1 MIKVELQNL
10 LDSMPIF
17 QELISQKLA
26 ARTACKVNKIVKA
39 INKEYEIFDE
49 TRRSI
54 IDKYG
59 ERDEN
64 GEIKSDE
71 NGNLQIK
78 KDQTDKFVQ
87 ELQGLLTTEVELNV
101 SPLYIEEIEDAT
113 FTPAQIDIMSAFI
126 DMNTEE

>member
-26 ARTACKVNKIVKA
+26 ARTAFKVNKIVKA
-39 INKEYEIFDE
+39 INKEYELFDE
-49 TRRSI
+49 TRRTI
-54 IDKYG
+54 IEKYG
-59 ERDEN
+59 DRDEN

-78 KDQTDKFVQ
+78 KDQTDEFVH
-87 ELQGLLTTEVELNV
+87 ELQELLTTEIELNV
-101 SPLYIEEIEDAT
+101 SPLFIEEIEDAT
-113 FTPAQIDIMSAFI
+113 FTPAQMDIMSAVI
-126 DMNTEE
+126 DMDTEE

>member
-26 ARTACKVNKIVKA
+26 ARTAFKVNKIVKA
-39 INKEYEIFDE
+39 INKEYELFDE
-49 TRRSI
+49 TRRTI
-54 IDKYG
+54 IEKYG
-59 ERDEN
+59 DRDEN

-78 KDQTDKFVQ
+78 KDQTDEFVH
-87 ELQGLLTTEVELNV
+87 ELQELLTTEIELNV
-101 SPLYIEEIEDAT
+101 SPLFIEEIEDAT
-113 FTPAQIDIMSAFI
+113 FTPAQMDIMSVFI
-126 DMNTEE
+126 DMDVEE